1 MLFTA
6 FQIISQ
12 IVKSN
17 HGLKIAVLF
26 TLWASLSATPQ
37 QAGKAEGAASPEPVR
52 PPKAGKPQA
61 HCQGFAVGYY
71 SFTLDALD
79 LPEGG
84 I

>member
-1 MLFTA
+1 MLFSA

-26 TLWASLSATPQ
+26 TLRESRGRRISCVVK
-37 QAGKAEGAASPEPVR
+37 GS
-52 PPKAGKPQA
+52 
-61 HCQGFAVGYY
+61 GFAVGYY

-79 LPEGG
+79 LQHPRLLQH
-84 I
+84 

>member
-1 MLFTA
+1 MLFSA

-26 TLWASLSATPQ
+26 TLRESRGRRISCVVKGSRGLLASICVTCVTELLIETH
-37 QAGKAEGAASPEPVR
+37 GNRE
-52 PPKAGKPQA
+52 
-61 HCQGFAVGYY
+61 
-71 SFTLDALD
+71 
-79 LPEGG
+79 

>member
-26 TLWASLSATPQ
+26 TLRESRGRCISCVVK
-37 QAGKAEGAASPEPVR
+37 GSR
-52 PPKAGKPQA
+52 
-61 HCQGFAVGYY
+61 
-71 SFTLDALD
+71 
-79 LPEGG
+79 
-84 I
+84 

>member
-6 FQIISQ
+6 FQIILQ

-26 TLWASLSATPQ
+26 TLRESHAT
-37 QAGKAEGAASPEPVR
+37 R
-52 PPKAGKPQA
+52 TAGKPRA
-61 HCQGFAVGYY
+61 PHLLRCQGLAVGYY

-79 LPEGG
+79 LPARAGSDEQHPRLLQH
-84 I
+84 

>member
-26 TLWASLSATPQ
+26 TLRESRGRRIS
-37 QAGKAEGAASPEPVR
+37 GACA
-52 PPKAGKPQA
+52 PQA
-61 HCQGFAVGYY
+61 HCQGLAVGYY
-71 SFTLDALD
+71 SFTFDALD
-79 LPEGG
+79 LPARAGSDEQHPRLLQH
-84 I
+84 